1 MRCDKA
7 WLCRQIEQ
15 AINKDVLLYEDGIRA
30 EFFESHSVILL
41 THVETNRPFAKV
53 HFEWR

>member
-1 MRCDKA
+1 MQCDKA

-15 AINKDVLLYEDGIRA
+15 AINKDETLGENGIRA
-30 EFFESHSVILL
+30 EFFESHSVVLL
-41 THVETNRPFAKV
+41 THVESNRPFAKI